1 MNRELSLYN
10 LSEEMVKTLDY
21 LYDDLGEIDENK
33 ELKIKEIN
41 DLITQKT
48 DSVAEY
54 VQFQKDLIEA
64 AEKKIEKIK
73 DFIKKT
79 ENGLDRL
86 DVYVASCMDRMAKEK
101 LEGSFSTITRIKP
114 RDTAEIINEELIPV
128 DYLYTPEPVAKID
141 KKLLLEDLK
150 KGKIVPGAKLSK
162 SSLSIKYKLI

>member
-1 MNRELSLYN
+1 MSRELSLYN
-10 LSEEMVKTLDY
+10 LTEEMVKTLDY

-41 DLITQKT
+41 ELITQKT
-48 DSVAEY
+48 DNVAEY

-86 DVYVASCMDRMAKEK
+86 DVYVAGCMDRMAKEK

-114 RDTAEIINEELIPV
+114 KDTAEIVNEELIPV

-150 KGKIVPGAKLSK
+150 KGKIVPGAKLGK